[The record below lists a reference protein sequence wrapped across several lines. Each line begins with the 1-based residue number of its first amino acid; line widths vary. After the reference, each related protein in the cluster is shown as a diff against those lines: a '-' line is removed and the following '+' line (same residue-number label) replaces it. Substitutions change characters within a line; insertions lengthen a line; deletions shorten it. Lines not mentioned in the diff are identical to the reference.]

1 MKKVLFFMLTFV
13 FCFTVANAKTV
24 NVTVD
29 FDYNDSNTFNVF
41 YEFKNN
47 TEFAKYLV
55 ANYNLLSVFSNNFS
69 TELSDRIADLEGG
82 KVVYSIYIYKS
93 SDYYYLVLNDYFAL
107 SNRKSYTIQYDSS
120 ANIISSSYES
130 SYSEPSFNLTKRNGR
145 IECYNF
151 FSYWQGSKE
160 ITSGDDNS
168 YTIYRYYN
176 DGKAY
181 TNKQVE
187 SSIFESFWQAVTSIF
202 ANGSYSQLS
211 EGLDLSYY
219 AKHQIISKYTSL
231 GYLKNV
237 FFNFP
242 SYDLKGYNYFYLNE
256 VEQGVI
262 LLPNFNADNIKDA
275 NFNLYLYGSDVASTF
290 FATALEITK
299 QDGECEENCYY
310 TLGDNFDYLNKD
322 YNFFKTII
330 KLDLRNFF
338 TKISDNDFG
347 NYGYHLFTTFYT
359 SDVLI
364 YYDPNTWNLF
374 VPQDDGLTQFG
385 PDGKYISIGINQAID
400 SWNNL
405 NHTVGDRLGSFG
417 NVNPDYTNIGSNV
430 SGGGSNSGG
439 SISGGS
445 NISGSTD
452 VKDLLSKYSPS
463 SIISSLSTCISSMFS
478 FITLF
483 LGAIPLEIS
492 SPIYFF
498 FAIGLLV
505 SIIKILR

>member
-29 FDYNDSNTFNVF
+29 FDYTDANTFNVF

-55 ANYNLLSVFSNNFS
+55 ANYNLLSVFSDNFS
-69 TELSDRIADLEGG
+69 TELSDRIGDFESG
-82 KVVYSIYIYKS
+82 KAVYSIYIYKNL
-93 SDYYYLVLNDYFAL
+93 DYYYLVLNDYFAL

-130 SYSEPSFNLTKRNGR
+130 SYRELPFELTKRNGR
-145 IECYNF
+145 LECYNF
-151 FSYWQGSKE
+151 FSYWQGSKKF
-160 ITSGDDNS
+160 ISNDDNS

-176 DGKAY
+176 EGKAY

-231 GYLKNV
+231 GYLRNV

-242 SYDLKGYNYFYLNE
+242 DYDLKGYNYFYLNE
-256 VEQGVI
+256 VEQGII
-262 LLPNFNADNIKDA
+262 LLPKFNSDNIKNA

-299 QDGECEENCYY
+299 EDIDCEENCSY
-310 TLGDNFDYLNKD
+310 TLGNNFDYLNKD
-322 YNFFKTII
+322 YNFFKTVIQ
-330 KLDLRNFF
+330 LDLRKFF

-359 SDVLI
+359 SDVLV
-364 YYDPNTWNLF
+364 YYDPNTWNLL
-374 VPQDDGLTQFG
+374 VPESGSYSTFG
-385 PDGKYISIGINQAID
+385 SDNKNISFGINQAIN

-405 NHTVGDRLGSFG
+405 NHTIGDRLGSFG
-417 NVNPDYTNIGSNV
+417 NVNPDYTNSGST
-430 SGGGSNSGG
+430 SGG
-439 SISGGS
+439 SSSGGSTSGGS
-445 NISGSTD
+445 NISGSDD
-452 VKDLLSKYSPS
+452 VSNLLTKYSPS
-463 SIISSLSTCISSMFS
+463 SIISSLSTCILSMFS
-478 FITLF
+478 FISLF

-498 FAIGLLV
+498 FVIGLLV
-505 SIIKILR
+505 SVIKIWR